1 MENLNVSQLIITTIV
16 IISSL
21 TIHEYAHGLISHL
34 QGDDTP
40 QRYGRLTLNPLA
52 HLDIF
57 GLIALF
63 VFKFGW
69 AKPIPI
75 DSYYYK
81 NRRLGIILTSFAGPA
96 SNLLLAFFSALVIY
110 GVKPQSEAVIFFL
123 VNMVLINTGLAVF
136 NMLPFPPLDGSK
148 IFAELFGGRI
158 ANMIYSL
165 EGKGMF
171 ILFILLWLPPVTS
184 FIGTVRAQVIY
195 SIVDLAQLIVGR

>member
-96 SNLLLAFFSALVIY
+96 SNLVLAFFSALVIY